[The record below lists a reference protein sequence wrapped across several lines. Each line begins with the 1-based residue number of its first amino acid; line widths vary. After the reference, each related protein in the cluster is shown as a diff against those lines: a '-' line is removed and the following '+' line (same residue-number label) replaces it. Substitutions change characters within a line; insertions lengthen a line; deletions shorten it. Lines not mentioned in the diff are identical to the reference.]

1 MKDNTNLT
9 FTLQGISE
17 HNGKID
23 VIDTN
28 EENVEAIIAFT
39 FKQKDDDVHTFG
51 MSAVGGFSIKYYME
65 IGDVIFIPWTDNG
78 GNTPVEYQYPF
89 VVVYIGD
96 AYDEN
101 DVKHENALW
110 LMAMYGTP
118 REIIF
123 DAAESTPVDL
133 SEEPNALEG
142 WYYWGVDGSTYTEL
156 HLNAGDPI
164 PTTYASVAKC
174 GINNVS
180 VLRYGYNRWRDSAYR
195 QWLNSD
201 AGKNE
206 GWWTEQHMGDCP
218 PAAAQL
224 NLPGWLNGFTED
236 WRAIFKPVKVETA
249 CNTVTDGGV
258 TDTTYDTFFLPSIE
272 QMYGAPQAPGVEGEY
287 WPYWKEETGLDAPT
301 NGSGSNTNDARKIPS
316 IANPT
321 GSAVNCRLRSA
332 RRGNSTDVWYVAT
345 AGYLYGYGGASSSYR
360 ALPACVIY

>member
-1 MKDNTNLT
+1 MALLD
-9 FTLQGISE
+9 I
-17 HNGKID
+17 
-23 VIDTN
+23 
-28 EENVEAIIAFT
+28 
-39 FKQKDDDVHTFG
+39 FKETTQKQILAELKAQ
-51 MSAVGGFSIKYYME
+51 SALVSILAHGYDIE
-65 IGDVIFIPWTDNG
+65 SPAALRELVASGQINRWLNIGDVIFIPWTDDG

-118 REIIF
+118 RDIIF

-133 SEEPNALEG
+133 TEEPNALEG

-156 HLNAGDPI
+156 HLSTGDPI
-164 PTTYASVAKC
+164 PTTYPSVAKC

-201 AGKNE
+201 AEKNE
-206 GWWTEQHMGDCP
+206 GWWTEQHMGDRP
-218 PAAAQL
+218 PSDAQN
-224 NLPGWLNGFTED
+224 NLPGWLNGFTEE
-236 WRAIFKPVKVETA
+236 WRAIFKPVKVDTA

-258 TDTTYDTFFLPSIE
+258 TDTTYDTFFLPSVE
-272 QMYGAPQAPGVEGEY
+272 QMYGAPQAAGVEGEY
-287 WPYWKEETGLDAPT
+287 WPYWKEETGLDAPA
-301 NGSGSNTNDARKIPS
+301 NGSSTNTNDARKIPS

-321 GSAVNCRLRSA
+321 GSAVYCRLRSA
-332 RRGNSTDVWYVAT
+332 IRGYSYAVWYVST
-345 AGYLYGYGGASSSYR
+345 AGYLNIYGGGGATNSSR